1 MLSLSSRG
9 LREEFKTSSVVVR
22 IKNDGAEEQLLIL
35 VPNQPR
41 VSFVQSL
48 ALHKTS
54 TESHQHIPAH
64 ISHRDLGVPCPPP
77 TLPSHHQPPQHH
89 GEELELP

>member
-35 VPNQPR
+35 VPNQP
-41 VSFVQSL
+41 
-48 ALHKTS
+48 
-54 TESHQHIPAH
+54 
-64 ISHRDLGVPCPPP
+64 
-77 TLPSHHQPPQHH
+77 
-89 GEELELP
+89 